1 MRLWRTVA
9 IGLLLALV
17 LSNAWWLYAA
27 IDEGV
32 THKYTDQMLY
42 ERGETAKAL
51 AAALPALTAGKS
63 RDDII
68 AALEAASGDKAF
80 EKDGATHVAWVSLVF
95 DEAGALKQARPSFVG
110 EE

>member
-1 MRLWRTVA
+1 MRLWRTLA

-42 ERGETAKAL
+42 ERGETAKTL
-51 AAALPALTAGKS
+51 AAALPTLTAGKS
-63 RDDII
+63 RRDIV
-68 AALEAASGDKAF
+68 AALETASGQEAF
-80 EKDGATHVAWVSLVF
+80 EKDGATHVGWVSLVF
-95 DEAGALKQARPSFVG
+95 DKTGALKEARPIYVG